1 METIIEII
9 HHTNHLK
16 PVAQLEVL
24 TYVTLIFLTVSL
36 GIANVW
42 LREGKNTTAQTF
54 KKYGSVNSPH
64 PPPGLSLSFNLT
76 KIGPLVPVF
85 FLQTFSL
92 FGKAILKTGLFKD
105 VSLTLDLRNKAFGL
119 ALQSPLF

>member
-36 GIANVW
+36 GIANVF
-42 LREGKNTTAQTF
+42 LR
-54 KKYGSVNSPH
+54 
-64 PPPGLSLSFNLT
+64 
-76 KIGPLVPVF
+76 
-85 FLQTFSL
+85 
-92 FGKAILKTGLFKD
+92 
-105 VSLTLDLRNKAFGL
+105 R
-119 ALQSPLF
+119 